1 MGESDNSWVLL
12 ILAVL
17 PAAVVMYFVWK
28 MDKREKEPVKLLMQF
43 FGLGA
48 LSTISAIILEL
59 LFGNLL
65 NSALGSWIPEQES
78 ILDDPMEKMEFW
90 HKFIYQ
96 FINNFFCIALVEE
109 AGKYVMLHVRAW
121 KCPEFDYSYDAIVY
135 AVATSLGFATVENI
149 LYVFNSERGVSVAVM
164 RAILSVPGHAIFAV
178 FMGSH
183 YGKAKLNK
191 YIGDNKA
198 KRRELLLAIVI
209 PTALHGTYDFCLS
222 LGYDEAIA
230 IFFLFEVIV
239 TILAIRRIIHSSR
252 NDMPVAEPRWNPA
265 FGFPGY
271 PMPGYPMPAYPMPG
285 YPMPGYPM
293 QQGFR
298 PMQQPAVSTAT
309 VNAQQFQQAPATAA
323 TFSSQQFPANANGM
337 PQPYFPRTMPQNYP
351 VMPQPYA
358 PQMQQPFGTGYPAQQ
373 PAQYGGYPQPVQ
385 QQPAAT
391 AYPNGYARP
400 GMNRNTDMPELPIQS
415 LTNPQT
421 LSNPHPWQLFQNPV
435 PQPMQQRI
443 QPAQP
448 QQVPQPR
455 AYQPQYPQ
463 PAAPTIPQP
472 ASPIIPQAT
481 APTTPQPAASSLPA
495 YPAEP
500 KLPPEPRLPDD
511 DELSRAF
518 PLPDKSHS

>member
-1 MGESDNSWVLL
+1 
-12 ILAVL
+12 
-17 PAAVVMYFVWK
+17 
-28 MDKREKEPVKLLMQF
+28 
-43 FGLGA
+43 
-48 LSTISAIILEL
+48 
-59 LFGNLL
+59 
-65 NSALGSWIPEQES
+65 
-78 ILDDPMEKMEFW
+78 
-90 HKFIYQ
+90 
-96 FINNFFCIALVEE
+96 
-109 AGKYVMLHVRAW
+109 
-121 KCPEFDYSYDAIVY
+121 
-135 AVATSLGFATVENI
+135 
-149 LYVFNSERGVSVAVM
+149 
-164 RAILSVPGHAIFAV
+164 
-178 FMGSH
+178 
-183 YGKAKLNK
+183 
-191 YIGDNKA
+191 
-198 KRRELLLAIVI
+198 
-209 PTALHGTYDFCLS
+209 
-222 LGYDEAIA
+222 
-230 IFFLFEVIV
+230 
-239 TILAIRRIIHSSR
+239 
-252 NDMPVAEPRWNPA
+252 
-265 FGFPGY
+265 
-271 PMPGYPMPAYPMPG
+271 
-285 YPMPGYPM
+285 MPGYPM

-309 VNAQQFQQAPATAA
+309 VNARQFQQAPATAA

-358 PQMQQPFGTGYPAQQ
+358 TQMQQPFGTGYPAQQ

-448 QQVPQPR
+448 QQVPQQVPHPR

-463 PAAPTIPQP
+463 PAA
-472 ASPIIPQAT
+472 
-481 APTTPQPAASSLPA
+481 SSLPA
-495 YPAEP
+495 YPAAP